1 MINLDLNNIETKEIK
16 RIDVGTDIPVTV
28 TYVEIDSRTASK
40 TKAVYDALIVTLKDK
55 NDLTLKCTIPMTEGW
70 LWKIRSL
77 FIAAGLSKMEN
88 GKEVISTQEEYELV
102 GKEILIDTEKDGKWI
117 NVVAIKK
124 IEANNKK
131 KVKTE
136 TEAAIDSQLPKGKEL
151 KTVNT
156 PPEFGDKL
164 KENLDF

>member
-16 RIDVGTDIPVTV
+16 TIEEGTDIPVTIS
-28 TYVEIDSRTASK
+28 YVDTGTQNLKGSVVECL
-40 TKAVYDALIVTLKDK
+40 VVTLKDK
-55 NDLTLKCTIPMTEGW
+55 NDAKLYHRIPMTDKFA
-70 LWKIRSL
+70 WKIRSL

-102 GKEILIDTEKDGKWI
+102 GKEILIDTEKNGQYT
-117 NVVAIKK
+117 NVKETKK
-124 IEANNKK
+124 IESNNKK

-136 TEAAIDSQLPKGKEL
+136 TEAAIDSQLPKGKKL

>member
-16 RIDVGTDIPVTV
+16 RIDVGTDIPVTIS
-28 TYVEIDSRTASK
+28 YVETGTQKLNEATVDN
-40 TKAVYDALIVTLKDK
+40 LIVTLKDK
-55 NDLTLKCTIPMTEGW
+55 NEANLKYRIPLVDKFTWM
-70 LWKIRSL
+70 IRSL

-88 GKEVISTQEEYELV
+88 GKEVVSTQEEYELV
-102 GKEILIDTEKDGKWI
+102 GKEILIDTEKNGQYI
-117 NVVAIKK
+117 NVKETKK
-124 IEANNKK
+124 KESNNNK

-136 TEAAIDSQLPKGKEL
+136 TEAAIDSQLPKGKKL

-156 PPEFGDKL
+156 PPEFGDQL